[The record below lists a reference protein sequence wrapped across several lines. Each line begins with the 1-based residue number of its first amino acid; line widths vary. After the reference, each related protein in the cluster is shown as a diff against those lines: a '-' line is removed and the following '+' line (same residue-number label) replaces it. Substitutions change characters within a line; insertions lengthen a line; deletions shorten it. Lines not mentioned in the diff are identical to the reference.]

1 MPTRQ
6 VTRRYAS
13 LEEFLGEIRATLSRG
28 GLFLTHAHV
37 GDEPAKEI
45 MLDLEVPMLGRLGP
59 IPAQMV
65 HADPGKGWGFRL
77 VEVPADVQREI
88 DRLAAT
94 VVAAKALVEAERPAA
109 PPLIAGAGIYKG
121 ERGYAI
127 PVLSGAPALTGEL
140 GDASFRDAII
150 QMALM
155 KATGVMEVRT
165 RNADRSTVVR
175 HGFWREGGPVGWRTD
190 PIQDDDVLGMLLYR
204 SKQIQKEHLDAS
216 LEVMRGSPLRQGEA
230 LMLLGV
236 LSFSEVLGA
245 LGKQNDVVLQK
256 VMQSKAGGWAFYPTD
271 GLPERFVVSP
281 LPVLPRIYRALLDA
295 GGEIDP
301 NEFRAMT
308 DRIEHLYVVLREEL
322 IERRKEFE
330 FAEGE
335 EKLLDILA
343 TQPLRGRDLA
353 TRTSLGRKTTTLV
366 LWALDELGLVDFQE
380 DAGTSEAT
388 ERILTRLT
396 DKEKQVASKN
406 PFDILDAH
414 WSATTEDIKT
424 AYKKAIADFTPDV
437 RGLDQG
443 IRDRLAAIV
452 KAIEEAY
459 VDLRADD
466 RRRLRRKQFV
476 DEARIQSSAELF
488 ARKGEIAI
496 ERKDGRGAMICYLK
510 AQELVPKDDR
520 FAQGIQKAKKLFR
533 A

>member
-28 GLFLTHAHV
+28 GLFLTPAHV
-37 GDEPAKEI
+37 GGEPAKEI
-45 MLDLEVPMLGRLGP
+45 TLDLEVPVLGRLGP

-65 HADPGKGWGFRL
+65 HAEPGKGWGFRL
-77 VEVPADVQREI
+77 VEVPADVQQEI

-94 VVAAKALVEAERPAA
+94 VAAANTLAEAERPPA
-109 PPLIAGAGIYKG
+109 PMLIAGAGIYKG

-127 PVLSGAPALTGEL
+127 PPLSGAPALTGEL

-155 KATGVMEVRT
+155 KATGVVEVRT
-165 RNADRSTVVR
+165 RNPDRSTIVR
-175 HGFWREGGPVGWRTD
+175 YGFWREGGPVGWKSE
-190 PIQDDDVLGMLLYR
+190 PVQDDEVLGMLLYK
-204 SKQIQKEHLDAS
+204 SKQIQKEQLDAS
-216 LEVMRGSPLRQGEA
+216 LELMRGSPLRQGEA

-236 LSFSEVLGA
+236 MSFSEVLGA
-245 LGKQNDVVLQK
+245 LGKQVDVVLQR
-256 VMQSKAGGWAFYPTD
+256 VMQSKSGAWAFYPTD

-308 DRIEHLYVVLREEL
+308 DRMENLYVVLRDEL

-335 EKLLDILA
+335 EKLIDTLA

-353 TRTSLGRKTTTLV
+353 TRTSLGRKNTTLV

-380 DAGTSEAT
+380 DAGTNEASERVLARVT
-388 ERILTRLT
+388 E
-396 DKEKQVASKN
+396 KEKQVASKN
-406 PFDILDAH
+406 PFDILGAH
-414 WSATTEDIKT
+414 WTATAEDIKT
-424 AYKKAIADFTPDV
+424 AYKKAIADFSPDV
-437 RGLDQG
+437 HGLDQG
-443 IRDRLAAIV
+443 IRDRIAAIV
-452 KAIEEAY
+452 KAIEDAN

-466 RRRLRRKQFV
+466 RRRQRRKQFV
-476 DEARIQSSAELF
+476 DDARIQSSAELF

-496 ERKDGRGAMICYLK
+496 ERKDGRGAMVCFLK
-510 AQELVPKDDR
+510 AQELLPKDER
-520 FAQGIQKAKKLFR
+520 FAQGMQRAKKLFR
-533 A
+533 T